1 MRAMP
6 LVETAALDRLSPAR
20 LWALLDA
27 ETRRAAVRALYAS
40 EWDDDASRL
49 EADLAIAAT
58 LRFRP
63 IAVRKLPVAKRIDH
77 LCRAV
82 RPGESLSTSLLRA
95 LHLVERRA
103 MLAAFLDAL
112 GIPQRDGLI
121 TDDADPPAPT
131 AAAGRRWPTSAS
143 STPRAAPPS
152 SRPATPRT
160 SSTTPTTRR
169 SRPTATSSGPTSR

>member
-1 MRAMP
+1 MRAMS
-6 LVETAALDRLSPAR
+6 LIETVALDKLSPAR
-20 LWALLDA
+20 LWAQLDA
-27 ETRRAAVRALYAS
+27 DARRAAVRALYAS
-40 EWDDDASRL
+40 AWDDDASRL

-63 IAVRKLPVAKRIDH
+63 IAVRTRPGATRIDH

-131 AAAGRRWPTSAS
+131 AAAVAG
-143 STPRAAPPS
+143 AAAELREHHPPAAVELYLLS
-152 SRPATPRT
+152 LVALDPDFWKGVGEYL
-160 SSTTPTTRR
+160 R
-169 SRPTATSSGPTSR
+169 SGGA